1 MNKKC
6 LHAAIYSLKR
16 LILFADKKAGE
27 TLLNVGKKEEP
38 NRSQLLS
45 SDGTIIAPEIYYNS
59 TTLVPDCQCTD
70 CIEKELAEKF
80 TPKKAESEKL
90 VMSYLRL
97 GYDKKAERCSEC
109 GTLLEF
115 TPVLGVAGGES
126 PLGLPPAGTRQRMN
140 LYRANFCRDRL
151 CPMCSWR
158 RSYKIFGQVSQIMD
172 QIANDYEFLFLTLTV
187 PNCTADELVKTLNA
201 MSKAWIR
208 FTHYAPIKRILK
220 GFFKALEI
228 TYNLQADT
236 YHPHLHNVLAV
247 PKGYFKSRDYIK
259 RDDWL
264 NLWQKAMNDYSITQ
278 VDIRRARGKI
288 KGSEVSV
295 DGVEAVKA
303 LSSAIAEIAK
313 YAVKSSDYL
322 FKCENT
328 TDKVV
333 SVLVPALSG
342 RRLCSFGG
350 CFAEAHQM
358 LQLDD
363 AEDGDLVHVNN
374 ELRSDLA
381 VQIYRYGW
389 SCGAYKLIEI
399 VKK

>member
-1 MNKKC
+1 M
-6 LHAAIYSLKR
+6 SGGV
-16 LILFADKKAGE
+16 KKAGE
-27 TLLNVGKKEEP
+27 TGLNVGKKEEP
-38 NRSQLLS
+38 NRCELLG
-45 SDGTIIAPEIYYNS
+45 SDGTIIAPEFNYNS
-59 TTLVPDCQCTD
+59 TILVPDCQCID
-70 CIEKELAEKF
+70 CIEKELKEKF
-80 TPKKAESEKL
+80 APKKAESEKL
-90 VMSYLRL
+90 VLSYARL
-97 GYDKKAERCSEC
+97 GYDRKAERCAEC

-115 TPVLGVAGGES
+115 TPVLGAAGGES
-126 PLGLPPAGTRQRMN
+126 PLGLPPAGTPRKRMN

-172 QIANDYEFLFLTLTV
+172 LIANDYDFLFLTLTV

-201 MSKAWIR
+201 MSKAW
-208 FTHYAPIKRILK
+208 FKLTHYAPVKRILK

-228 TYNLQADT
+228 TYNIKADT
-236 YHPHLHNVLAV
+236 YHPHFHNVLAV
-247 PKGYFKSRDYIK
+247 PKQYFKGKNYLNHDQ
-259 RDDWL
+259 WL
-264 NLWQKAMNDYSITQ
+264 ELWRKAMNDDSITQ

-288 KGSEVSV
+288 KGSEITI
-295 DGVEAVKA
+295 DGAEAVSA
-303 LSSAIAEIAK
+303 LASAIAEIAK

-322 FKCENT
+322 FQSERL

-333 SVLVPALSG
+333 SVLVPALSY

-350 CFAEAHQM
+350 CFKEAHQK

-363 AEDGDLVHVNN
+363 AEDGDLVHLKN

-381 VQIYRYGW
+381 IQIYRYGW

>member
-1 MNKKC
+1 M
-6 LHAAIYSLKR
+6 
-16 LILFADKKAGE
+16 
-27 TLLNVGKKEEP
+27 NVGKKEEL

-45 SDGTIIAPEIYYNS
+45 SDGTIIAPEFSYNS
-59 TTLVPDCQCTD
+59 TTIVPECQCID

-126 PLGLPPAGTRQRMN
+126 PVGLPPAGTRQRMN

-172 QIANDYEFLFLTLTV
+172 LIANDYDFLFLTLTV
-187 PNCTADELVKTLNA
+187 PNCTADELVKTLNT

-228 TYNLQADT
+228 TYNYEADT

-247 PKGYFKSRDYIK
+247 PKQYFKGKQYIQRDE
-259 RDDWL
+259 WL
-264 NLWQKAMNDYSITQ
+264 RLWQKAMNDYSITQ

-295 DGVEAVKA
+295 DGVEAVQA
-303 LSSAIAEIAK
+303 LASAIAEIAK

-322 FKCENT
+322 FKCEET

-350 CFAEAHQM
+350 CFAEAHQK